1 MAVMSTI
8 AIQSRGELQ
17 RVLLLGLLVLGIVL
31 AAGLGALAFAASAVD
46 QAVATEERELAT
58 RTLARREAQLVDDLV
73 SATVWDDAY
82 IRTVLAFDAAWVN
95 ENYGVYYATYMSHD
109 RTLVFSP
116 EGQVVYASEAGEAV
130 PPASMATFAGHVAP
144 VVAGLQREAALRRG
158 SDAEAQIGLKG
169 ATTASGIIRS
179 GEETWILGL
188 SSVTPETGKV
198 TLTGGPSAFVVSG
211 RRIDGPFLAELQSDL
226 GVKDLRLR
234 GPDET
239 SRGLALPLT
248 NARGEVIG
256 LLTWTPKRPGA
267 GILGD
272 ALGPILLVFAA
283 FAVAAGALARRVR
296 AALGTLA
303 TNDARLEAA
312 LDDLT
317 EARDRAEA
325 ASVAKSQFLANIS
338 HEIRT
343 PLNGV
348 LGMAQIMERGELAP
362 NQRRH
367 LAIIRESGATLLT
380 LLNDVLDLAKIEA
393 GKLEIQR
400 DDADLGT
407 VVSGVCATFM
417 AMAQEKSLRLGFVV
431 EPSAAGVWRMDS
443 MRVRQVL
450 ANLISN
456 AIKFTD
462 RGHVSVR
469 VWSSLRGIEFAVL
482 DTGGGIP
489 ADRLADLFGKFN
501 QLDASTTRQ
510 FGGTG
515 LGLAICREL
524 VELMG
529 GEMAVE
535 STVGQGS
542 HFSFFLPAER
552 GRDRA
557 AA

>member
-1 MAVMSTI
+1 MTTI
-8 AIQSRGELQ
+8 AIQSRSELQ
-17 RVLLLGLLVLGIVL
+17 RVLLSGLLVLGIVL
-31 AAGLGALAFAASAVD
+31 AGGLGALAFSARAVD
-46 QAVATEERELAT
+46 SAVATGERDLLA
-58 RTLARREAQLVDDLV
+58 RTLERRKAALVADMV

-82 IRTVLAFDAAWVN
+82 LKTVVTFDRAWAD
-95 ENYGVYYATYMSHD
+95 ENYGVYYATYMDHD
-109 RTLVFSP
+109 RTLVIGP
-116 EGQVVYASEAGEAV
+116 DGQAIYASEGGEAA
-130 PPASMATFAGHVAP
+130 PPAALATFARDLAPVLDRLRRDEAGRLAAGSVAP
-144 VVAGLQREAALRRG
+144 
-158 SDAEAQIGLKG
+158 IGLG
-169 ATTASGIIRS
+169 GVNTMSTIIQSGGELWLMAASSVIP
-179 GEETWILGL
+179 ETRKVVQTGGL
-188 SSVTPETGKV
+188 S
-198 TLTGGPSAFVVSG
+198 AVVLSG
-211 RRIDGPFLAELQSDL
+211 RRIDAAFLTGLQDDL
-226 GVKDLRLR
+226 GVRNIRLLGAGETHS
-234 GPDET
+234 GP
-239 SRGLALPLT
+239 LVPLED
-248 NARGEVIG
+248 AQGRVLGR
-256 LLTWTPKRPGA
+256 LTWSPGEP
-267 GILGD
+267 GGSILKD
-272 ALGPILLVFAA
+272 ALGPVLLVFAA
-283 FAVAAGALARRVR
+283 FAVAAWALARRVLT
-296 AALGTLA
+296 ALRTLA
-303 TNDARLEAA
+303 TNDARLQAA

-348 LGMAQIMERGELAP
+348 LGMAQIMDRGELAP

-367 LAIIRESGATLLT
+367 LAIIRESGSTLLT

-400 DDADLGT
+400 DDADLGA
-407 VVSGVCATFM
+407 VISGVCATFM
-417 AMAQEKSLRLGFVV
+417 AMAQEKSLRLGFVI

-456 AIKFTD
+456 AIKFTEK
-462 RGHVSVR
+462 GHVSVR
-469 VWSSLRGIEFAVL
+469 VWSSSRGIEFAVL

-489 ADRLADLFGKFN
+489 ADRLEDLFGKFN

-542 HFSFFLPAER
+542 HFSFFLPAEQ